1 MKVCIRVALKKLT
14 SQKINCL
21 FLDDVR
27 APIPQREEVLIQ
39 PGYEGYSIN
48 RTNKFRQS
56 RVRTVFDGFRNFSN
70 ETSKLT
76 EIQIILGIIL
86 IFTIFFGFFFQ
97 KAMEHHQPKERKEP

>member
-1 MKVCIRVALKKLT
+1 M
-14 SQKINCL
+14 
-21 FLDDVR
+21 R

-70 ETSKLT
+70 ETSKFT
-76 EIQIILGIIL
+76 EIQKNLRENLNIHE
-86 IFTIFFGFFFQ
+86 FFFCFFFQ